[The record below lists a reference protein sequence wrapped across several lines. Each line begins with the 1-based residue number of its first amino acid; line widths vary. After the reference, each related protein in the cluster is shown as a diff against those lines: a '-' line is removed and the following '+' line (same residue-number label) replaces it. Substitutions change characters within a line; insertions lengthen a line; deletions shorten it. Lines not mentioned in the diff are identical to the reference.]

1 MLVARVLARRFS
13 AAAATPPA
21 DLSRYGAVLGGARM
35 DEACAR
41 AFDTWHGCVA
51 GAKQEVGAPL
61 ALERLRDVVADDCV
75 FKPPTYY
82 TPWAGGDE
90 TTVLLACAAEVFGPS
105 FSYGRQWVSEDGR
118 EWALEFSA
126 DVADTGKRVDG
137 VDLVS
142 LDGHGKIK
150 EFAVLARPPNGVA
163 ALKDEMMRRVPP
175 RMLAFKA
182 RRALGF

>member
-1 MLVARVLARRFS
+1 ML
-13 AAAATPPA
+13 
-21 DLSRYGAVLGGARM
+21 
-35 DEACAR
+35 
-41 AFDTWHGCVA
+41 
-51 GAKQEVGAPL
+51 
-61 ALERLRDVVADDCV
+61 
-75 FKPPTYY
+75 
-82 TPWAGGDE
+82 
-90 TTVLLACAAEVFGPS
+90 
-105 FSYGRQWVSEDGR
+105 GR
-118 EWALEFSA
+118 WALEFSA
-126 DVADTGKRVDG
+126 EIAKTGKRVDG

>member
-1 MLVARVLARRFS
+1 MLVVRTLARRFS

-41 AFDTWHGCVA
+41 AFDTW
-51 GAKQEVGAPL
+51 
-61 ALERLRDVVADDCV
+61 
-75 FKPPTYY
+75 
-82 TPWAGGDE
+82 
-90 TTVLLACAAEVFGPS
+90 
-105 FSYGRQWVSEDGR
+105 
-118 EWALEFSA
+118 ALEFSA
-126 DVADTGKRVDG
+126 DVADTGKRIDG